1 MNGGYDIDG
10 DGIIDL
16 PGGESQLEEEGTVV
30 DIEPWLQDPPA
41 PSRGFTRSYSGDGAQ
56 SKPVN
61 HTTTG
66 LPTMLDSVVPVVYGE
81 DKVYGMAAVTHRTD
95 GSDYLYL
102 AVVFCEGECES
113 ISDIEIDGQPLAN
126 VDWVLPGYQ
135 TFLGT
140 DNQATST
147 VLSNGISGFVE
158 NLTGWVYVAM
168 QIWCRDPSKI
178 PGSFTVSA
186 IVEGRKVYNPWTT
199 TTVYT
204 KNPILCALDILT
216 EPEVWAG
223 KPWADVDLTSALALK
238 NWCDEDVSGTP
249 RWEVNG
255 TIHERNWEAAM
266 QIILDTFFAERTRY
280 NEKRYHFA
288 YRDLT
293 PRSIHIGAND
303 WVSRP
308 KPVENPVTAIP
319 EIVRVKY
326 KNPDTW
332 ARTHVDA
339 INPSG
344 ISDVDDP
351 EILEATLDMVTNR
364 AQAYRWGQ
372 YRRRLFAL
380 VAFRWRGVA
389 DGTAADVMPGDV
401 ITIDTFDGVVNQA
414 VYIEEVIDRTMG
426 KSRQYELIMS
436 EYDAGVEA
444 DDDATEDTPITIG
457 DLYEGAPPAFNATL
471 LKTSWIDQLRGGA
484 TNITWAFSWTA
495 PTNPERYQMEI
506 WYQPAPGDDY
516 SRWAGVPSEAERL
529 RMGDISGADGG
540 SNLDAAL
547 LPAGYNAYTLYLVH
561 EHNRRRTEVTTLTI
575 NTVAATPVP
584 LSAGDVA
591 YWTGSAWQH
600 GGGAGT
606 GIDAEYLQG
615 TPLNKIIQTT
625 GAQSKD
631 GVLTLTSSPIVAVAG
646 GQNSYLQ
653 LDTTTGPNSWRL
665 RAVASDGSLTIFDV
679 TNTLFPF
686 KIQANSPSNSV
697 YVDST
702 GVGIHNSGPG
712 TELDVTG
719 VITTDGLILDDTS
732 LLTIS
737 DPGAAIT
744 VTKVKHKVA
753 VASGTS
759 DTLSTI
765 NGLADGEVVILV
777 PNNDAHTITIDEA
790 GNCLVPGTSL
800 TLDPFVTATYDS
812 SSGKVRVK

>member
-1 MNGGYDIDG
+1 MSVDGYDVDG

-16 PGGESQLEEEGTVV
+16 PGGESQIDEGPVTVI
-30 DIEPWLQDPPA
+30 DIGPWLEDPPA

-81 DKVYGMAAVTHRTD
+81 DKVFGLAAVTHRTD

-113 ISDIEIDGQPLAN
+113 ISDIEIDGQPLSA

-135 TFLGT
+135 TFLGA

-147 VLSNGISGFVE
+147 VLSTGISGFVE

-186 IVEGRKVYNPWTT
+186 IIEGRKVYNPWTT
-199 TTVYT
+199 LTAYT
-204 KNPILCALDILT
+204 KNPMLCALDILT

-223 KPWADVDLTSALALK
+223 KPWADVDLTSALALHD
-238 NWCDEDVSGTP
+238 WCDEDVSGTP

-266 QIILDTFFAERTRY
+266 QIVLDTFFAERTRY
-280 NEKRYHFA
+280 NGKHFFFA

-293 PRSIHIGAND
+293 PRSIHIGANE

-308 KPVENPVTAIP
+308 KPVENPITAVP
-319 EIVRVKY
+319 EIVRTKY

-339 INPSG
+339 INPAG

-372 YRRRLFAL
+372 YRRRLFSL

-401 ITIDTFDGVVNQA
+401 TTIDTFDGVVNQE

-426 KSRQYELIMS
+426 KARQYELVMS

-444 DDDATEDTPITIG
+444 DDDATEDAPITLG

-471 LKTSWIDQLRGGA
+471 LKTSWIDQFRGGA

-506 WYQPAPGDDY
+506 WYQPAPGDDF

-547 LPAGYNAYTLYLVH
+547 LPTGYNDYTLYLVH
-561 EHNRRRTEVTTLTI
+561 ENNGRRTEVTTLTV

-591 YWTGSAWQH
+591 YWTGSTWQH

-606 GIDAEYLQG
+606 GVDADL
-615 TPLNKIIQTT
+615 L
-625 GAQSKD
+625 D
-631 GVLTLTSSPIVAVAG
+631 GVQGSGYVGITGSQTIEGPLIIDPTGTNTPYI
-646 GQNSYLQ
+646 QF
-653 LDTTTGPNSWRL
+653 DTATGPNSWRL
-665 RAVASDGSLTIFDV
+665 RVNDTTGLLSVFDV
-679 TNTLFPF
+679 TNTIVPL
-686 KIQANSPSNSV
+686 KIEPNAADDMLYLDSSGFVGVLNSS
-697 YVDST
+697 
-702 GVGIHNSGPG
+702 PG
-712 TELDVTG
+712 TALDVTG
-719 VITTDGLILDDTS
+719 VVTADGLVLDDTS

-744 VTKVKHKVA
+744 VTAGKHKVA

-765 NGLADGEVVILV
+765 NGLVDGEVVILV